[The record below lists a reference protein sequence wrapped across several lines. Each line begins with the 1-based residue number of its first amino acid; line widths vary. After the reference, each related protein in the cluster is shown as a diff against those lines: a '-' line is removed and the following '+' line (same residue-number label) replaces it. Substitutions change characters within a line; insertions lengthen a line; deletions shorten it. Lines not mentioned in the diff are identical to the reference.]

1 MNKPNN
7 VNKGSLLER
16 IRELSF
22 VKAEL
27 ELYLDT
33 HPECRTAIDYYMQTV
48 SALSALTEEYENT
61 VGPLTAQGVRSTE
74 DWTWVRGEW
83 PWQIG
88 SKGEK

>member
-7 VNKGSLLER
+7 VNKGSLSER
-16 IRELSF
+16 ISELSF

-33 HPECRTAIDYYMQTV
+33 HPECRTAIDYYMQTTR
-48 SALSALTEEYENT
+48 ALTPLIEEYEST
-61 VGPLTAQGVRSTE
+61 VGPLTAGGVQSTE
-74 DWTWVRGEW
+74 DWTWVRGAW
-83 PWQIG
+83 PWQMG